1 MENIQELDLNALEI
15 SDLIED
21 SGNSDETLSQI
32 MAASCT
38 TSGCACSSSSSSSS

>member
-1 MENIQELDLNALEI
+1 MDKIDLNALEI
-15 SDLIED
+15 SDLMAETDGGND
-21 SGNSDETLSQI
+21 SLSQV